1 MKSTFQNIF
10 TQPRNIFFTVIASIG
25 IFILLQILPVI
36 TFLKSAYH
44 IPGLPFSRKIDIFF
58 HYVFEPFG
66 YVSFY
71 QQVLVIGLSL
81 LTAINI
87 MLFIIFIQR
96 QRSLFIG
103 KSFFASISGILFGLF
118 GVGCISCGIFILTPL
133 LTFLGL
139 GAFLKNTQEHSLF
152 LSGIGIFLL
161 VFSIGYILKKLSQ
174 PAVCR

>member
-10 TQPRNIFFTVIASIG
+10 KQPLTIFFTGIASIG
-25 IFILLQILPVI
+25 IFILLQTLPVI
-36 TFLKSAYH
+36 NFLKSAYH

-81 LTAINI
+81 LTAINLI
-87 MLFIIFIQR
+87 LFIIFIRR
-96 QRSLFIG
+96 QRSLFVG
-103 KSFFASISGILFGLF
+103 KSFFASISGILLGLF

-139 GAFLKNTQEHSLF
+139 GAFLKNTQEYSLF
-152 LSGIGIFLL
+152 LSGIGVLLL
-161 VFSIGYILKKLSQ
+161 VFSIGYILKKLSE
-174 PAVCR
+174 PPVCT